1 MTSVVCV
8 YWATVIEVVCDT
20 WAAIAIVTVF
30 NASYFLFVLICLL
43 LVLVL
48 LYIQAFSATWAN
60 VAAVLFATLACSLT
74 VFGAP
79 AIFQF
84 QFQHFISYTLFN
96 CLSKQVLIFELVPF

>member
-1 MTSVVCV
+1 MTSEVCG
-8 YWATVIEVVCDT
+8 YWATVIEVFCNT

-30 NASYFLFVLICLL
+30 NASYFLFVLICLF

-48 LYIQAFSATWAN
+48 LYIQAFSAN

-79 AIFQF
+79 AMFQF

-96 CLSKQVLIFELVPF
+96 CQSKQVLIFELVPF

>member
-1 MTSVVCV
+1 MS
-8 YWATVIEVVCDT
+8 IEQLLWQYFFYT

-30 NASYFLFVLICLL
+30 NASYFLFVLICLF

-84 QFQHFISYTLFN
+84 LFQHFISSTLFN
-96 CLSKQVLIFELVPF
+96 CLSKQVLISELVPF

>member
-1 MTSVVCV
+1 MTSEVCG
-8 YWATVIEVVCDT
+8 YWATVIEVFCNT

-30 NASYFLFVLICLL
+30 NASYFLFVLICLF

-60 VAAVLFATLACSLT
+60 VATLLFATWASSLT

-84 QFQHFISYTLFN
+84 LVQHFISFTLFN
-96 CLSKQVLIFELVPF
+96 CLSKQVLIFKLVPI